1 MVDTLAAAG
10 IWALAVLAL
19 PLGFYPWHDP
29 RKRQRA
35 RLAAPVVAWG
45 AFLGLFAVYFH
56 YRHSLPPPW
65 QMLTSGSFAAAV
77 TIRRKK

>member
-1 MVDTLAAAG
+1 MVDILAAAG
-10 IWALAVLAL
+10 ILALAAVALA
-19 PLGFYPWHDP
+19 LGFYPWHDA

-45 AFLGLFAVYFH
+45 AFLGLFALYFH
-56 YRHSLPPPW
+56 QSHSLPPPW
-65 QMLTSGSFAAAV
+65 PTLALGSCAAMV